1 MDTIQLD
8 GVVPNQTPL
17 ARRTIARVSKRSRWI
32 WSRVSGRLCGVC
44 FPLLSLYTNQIG
56 MDLDWA
62 NDCLWF
68 ILVPLIGINT
78 VIIVAK
84 LIWWSEFCRFLVA
97 RFYPFQNKNSGLSY
111 YKYTDEKIR
120 ALIHSI
126 GCLVLVLMFLRIL
139 SDDVYMLGVRHDQQ
153 STGYK
158 QNTVLDIW
166 ARGGRHRSW
175 FSASNVMIARSII
188 GILHHRLVV
197 MMALFSI
204 YNTPTKHSTHK

>member
-111 YKYTDEKIR
+111 YKYTDAKIR

-126 GCLVLVLMFLRIL
+126 GCLIFGSYVSAHTIRWCLHAGSATRSTIDWLQAEYGAGHMSQGRQTSLVIFR
-139 SDDVYMLGVRHDQQ
+139 
-153 STGYK
+153 
-158 QNTVLDIW
+158 
-166 ARGGRHRSW
+166 
-175 FSASNVMIARSII
+175 F
-188 GILHHRLVV
+188 
-197 MMALFSI
+197 
-204 YNTPTKHSTHK
+204 